1 MCVSKLHAGDEK
13 FHPIYRHRFWFQFL
27 VVQSLSRVLVTLGD
41 PMGCSTS
48 GFPVLHHPPQFAQTQ
63 VYWISDAIHLILC
76 CLLLFLPSIFPSI
89 RVLSNESALC
99 ISFLR
104 TNLLFITQ
112 CCQPAFHDMFL
123 GQWADFFSLFNG
135 LGSSFWLLF
144 FKKGAQSPLNTGFA
158 ASTTILSQT
167 ADPAL
172 LPHVSWYSSG
182 LFSFCH
188 PFNFYFLHRFWY
200 LWASLSYFGTL
211 VTIRKNSWCILS
223 SIFMYVCVFSH

>member
-1 MCVSKLHAGDEK
+1 MESPVTVVAV
-13 FHPIYRHRFWFQFL
+13 
-27 VVQSLSRVLVTLGD
+27 VVQSLRHVQLFVT
-41 PMGCSTS
+41 PMDCSTT
-48 GFPVLHHPPQFAQTQ
+48 GFPSLHCLPEFAQIESIES
-63 VYWISDAIHLILC
+63 VMPSNHLTLC
-76 CLLLFLPSIFPSI
+76 CRLLLLPSIFPSI